1 MSIDRS
7 CCRAKRTNVRQ
18 TSRFVEVRAYV
29 DKLKSLSDK
38 LRCIAVRRRIG
49 ADRFQSQY
57 RESALVK

>member
-29 DKLKSLSDK
+29 DKLKVA
-38 LRCIAVRRRIG
+38 RQIAMYRR
-49 ADRFQSQY
+49 S
-57 RESALVK
+57 S